1 VLPSYHSCV
10 PFAATLHR
18 KHHPA
23 HHTTCI
29 HNKRFGCDVACCVA
43 PLRRSTANIVCMTR
57 PSSVTNT
64 KHHCVTTPGLCKK
77 AHHPLSSLPMPGTG
91 KHLDHPVASTCPL
104 CVNACDGSTTIP
116 IRSQRS
122 LAYERSCT
130 SLRNTQLL
138 PAAHASHFPAT
149 NATTCP
155 ALLWHG
161 WHCDG
166 WCLQGM
172 QHPGLEARQ
181 PAPAATV
188 DPVLRT
194 APCCCHLGDTL
205 PHVPHCLC

>member
-1 VLPSYHSCV
+1 MLCSASPAQHCK
-10 PFAATLHR
+10 HR
-18 KHHPA
+18 MYDQAKQCDQHEA
-23 HHTTCI
+23 SLCHHT
-29 HNKRFGCDVACCVA
+29 R
-43 PLRRSTANIVCMTR
+43 PMQEST
-57 PSSVTNT
+57 P
-64 KHHCVTTPGLCKK
+64 
-77 AHHPLSSLPMPGTG
+77 PLSSLPMPGTG